1 MAAPGDDLALLL
13 RRVRLGDGDALAE
26 LTRRYEPELLRAARA
41 LLGPA
46 LRGRLDPADLVQSVH
61 ETLLQGIRRNEFAFA
76 SDRQLLGLALTLV
89 RRKVARHWRQRR
101 REQPFDPHAAETQG
115 PPELLTHPGGGRD
128 PADEAQYN
136 EAFDR
141 VFGRLE
147 GLDRR
152 LVELRLQ
159 GLSTAEAA
167 RQLGEDPDVL
177 RVRLSRLRQR
187 LRAGRALEG
196 WL

>member
-1 MAAPGDDLALLL
+1 MAAVGDDLAVLL
-13 RRVRLGDGDALAE
+13 RRVRLGDEDALAE
-26 LTRRYEPELLRAARA
+26 LTRRYEPEVLLAARA

-61 ETLLQGIRRNEFAFA
+61 HTMLQGLRLNKFDFS

-89 RRKVARHWRQRR
+89 RRKVARHWRLCR
-101 REQPFDPHAAETQG
+101 REQPFDPHAAETCG
-115 PPELLTHPGGGRD
+115 SPELLTHSGGRD

-136 EAFDR
+136 EAVERVFDR
-141 VFGRLE
+141 LD
-147 GLDRR
+147 GLDRL

-159 GLSTAEAA
+159 GLSTAEVA

-177 RVRLSRLRQR
+177 RVRLSRLRCR
-187 LRAGRALEG
+187 LRDSQVLQG